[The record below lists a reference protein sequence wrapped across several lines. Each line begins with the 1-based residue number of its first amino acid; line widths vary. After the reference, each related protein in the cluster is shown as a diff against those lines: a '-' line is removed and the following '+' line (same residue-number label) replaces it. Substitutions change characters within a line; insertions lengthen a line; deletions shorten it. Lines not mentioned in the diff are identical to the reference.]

1 MDAAEANESA
11 TEQINILIPAAH
23 HKTSRSKDRKP
34 SPTFNQNMQQ
44 YHQHQSLSPR
54 KKQVKIH
61 QSSSK
66 RSLKK
71 DRSNKSR
78 SSSRRASTSSPVRG
92 DHTDTHPRATGRT
105 ESSYPGFGP
114 RNQKKRRKHLPNNL
128 YDFDPK
134 FFHKKKQDGPVLEIE
149 IEKHDVD
156 HLREDDLDELSRLE
170 VTYKI
175 LKQQMREHQALLI
188 EKRNQRKDEKKADRE
203 R

>member
-1 MDAAEANESA
+1 M
-11 TEQINILIPAAH
+11 
-23 HKTSRSKDRKP
+23 
-34 SPTFNQNMQQ
+34 
-44 YHQHQSLSPR
+44 
-54 KKQVKIH
+54 
-61 QSSSK
+61 
-66 RSLKK
+66 
-71 DRSNKSR
+71 
-78 SSSRRASTSSPVRG
+78 
-92 DHTDTHPRATGRT
+92 
-105 ESSYPGFGP
+105 
-114 RNQKKRRKHLPNNL
+114 PNNL